1 MSGNL
6 DVVVHESASVCKV
19 WVFGIDVSQLD
30 RHQVV
35 NLEHN
40 ATIYRKIDLHLN
52 YLYRNCL
59 VERNE
64 TNHLIGDR
72 QPLPEQRRDH
82 FNYGIMQLWKPQQ
95 LLVKKTKNTFGF
107 SI

>member
-52 YLYRNCL
+52 YFYRNCL
-59 VERNE
+59 CRR
-64 TNHLIGDR
+64 LRKMR
-72 QPLPEQRRDH
+72 QTISLVTGSLFLSRDVTTST
-82 FNYGIMQLWKPQQ
+82 MASCS
-95 LLVKKTKNTFGF
+95 FGNL
-107 SI
+107 SSS